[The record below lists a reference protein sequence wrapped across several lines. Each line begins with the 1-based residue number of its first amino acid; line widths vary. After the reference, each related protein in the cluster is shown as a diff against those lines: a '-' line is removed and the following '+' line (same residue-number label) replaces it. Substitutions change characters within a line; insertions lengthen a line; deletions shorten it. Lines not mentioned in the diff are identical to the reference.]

1 MEKEIKE
8 KIEQL
13 KFLEDVEVRITVS
26 VGKTRKLFADILNM
40 KEGDIIKLD
49 KNVEDYL
56 DIYINGKFF
65 AIGEMMVV
73 NEKFSVRV
81 IDLV

>member
-8 KIEQL
+8 KIDEL
-13 KFLEDVEVRITVS
+13 KFLEDVEVRVTVS
-26 VGKTRKLFADILNM
+26 VGKAHKMFAEIMNM
-40 KEGDIIKLD
+40 KVGDIIKLD
-49 KNVEDYL
+49 KNVEDYI
-56 DIYINGKFF
+56 DIYVNGKFF

-81 IDLV
+81 IDIA